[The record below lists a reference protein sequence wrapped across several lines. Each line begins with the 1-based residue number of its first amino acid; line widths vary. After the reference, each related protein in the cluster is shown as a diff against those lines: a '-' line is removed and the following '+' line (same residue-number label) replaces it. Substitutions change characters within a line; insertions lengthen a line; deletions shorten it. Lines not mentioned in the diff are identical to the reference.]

1 MKANRLFLVSA
12 VLIAAI
18 ITISSCTPK
27 EAKVIV
33 TVLRD
38 VEQIDPADSS
48 VTIVEEPLQGATVRV
63 YYVQGTG
70 NIDENK
76 ETDIQGKAEFQ
87 FDNIAILDLDVSYLA
102 QQVTRQSAIRL
113 EEGETVE
120 VSINIDRP

>member
-18 ITISSCTPK
+18 ITISSCAPK